1 MKNRGIN
8 KKMEEL
14 IRNYTGVTLTIGITG
29 LPILITGEVAYVNNG
44 IAAVRLEDKRTV
56 YVNTAYIAFF
66 N

>member
-1 MKNRGIN
+1 
-8 KKMEEL
+8 MEEL

-56 YVNTAYIAFF
+56 YLNTAYIDFF

>member
-1 MKNRGIN
+1 
-8 KKMEEL
+8 MEEL

-56 YVNTAYIAFF
+56 YVNTAYILSLI
-66 N
+66 NSYYKKVV

>member
-1 MKNRGIN
+1 MY
-8 KKMEEL
+8 EL
-14 IRNYTGVTLTIGITG
+14 IKCKFQGANITVAVTG

>member
-1 MKNRGIN
+1 
-8 KKMEEL
+8 MEEL
-14 IRNYTGVTLTIGITG
+14 IRNYTGVTLTIGING

>member
-1 MKNRGIN
+1 MKNWGIN

>member
-8 KKMEEL
+8 KKLEEL

>member
-1 MKNRGIN
+1 
-8 KKMEEL
+8 MEEL

>member
-1 MKNRGIN
+1 MKNSGIN

>member
-1 MKNRGIN
+1 
-8 KKMEEL
+8 MEEL

-44 IAAVRLEDKRTV
+44 IAAVRLEGKRTV